1 MQILI
6 HHHST
11 DRHSVSCTE
20 TAILH
25 INCDCNLRVVH
36 RSKSHKY
43 GVVLTAVLCRTGFSA
58 CLHARQNS
66 PHHAASC
73 TACASGNSSAHTL
86 RNLVVV
92 FPINRSYTRSAVDAI
107 QLMIL
112 YLLDNMWSNK
122 MSPVGNGRSQIGNLQ
137 WSGKDFALPD
147 RDTDDSQPIPR
158 TPVCFIIEFCI
169 RN

>member
-6 HHHST
+6 HHHSA

-73 TACASGNSSAHTL
+73 PACPSGNSSAH
-86 RNLVVV
+86 
-92 FPINRSYTRSAVDAI
+92 TRSAVDAI

-158 TPVCFIIEFCI
+158 PPVCFIIEFCI